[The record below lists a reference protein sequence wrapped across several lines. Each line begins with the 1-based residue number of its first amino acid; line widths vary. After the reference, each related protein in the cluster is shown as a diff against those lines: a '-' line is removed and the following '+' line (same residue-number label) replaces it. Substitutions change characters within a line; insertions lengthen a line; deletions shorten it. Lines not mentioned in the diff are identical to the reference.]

1 MKTQKYFTMLLI
13 AMMSL
18 LAVTAVVASPGDL
31 DLTFSEDGK
40 VMTDFL
46 NTGETAEAVVA
57 QPDGKI
63 LVAGYRYGGV
73 YPDGYDIT
81 IARYLADGVLDPNF
95 GANGKVI
102 TNLGVGFND
111 TAQDMALQSDGKIVV
126 VGKSRYDLAT
136 VRYTTAGMLDNT
148 FGVGG
153 VITTDVNQSSEQA
166 NAVAI
171 QPDGK
176 IVVAGS
182 ANDGIKLAII
192 LVRYTTQGALD
203 NGFGANGIVTTTLPE
218 GGVSAQALALQSDGK
233 IVAAGFGAGNFALA
247 RYTTSGALDP
257 TFGTGGI
264 VTVSV
269 GTGQE
274 WYDVAIQPDGKIL
287 VAGFCFNESYAADF
301 TVARFTPEGILDNTF
316 GAAGVTR
323 TDLGYMWDYGSAI
336 VLLPDGKIIVAGAS
350 GGYNTG
356 NDFSMVKYTSAGSVD
371 NTFGING
378 IIFTDFGYWDYGHA
392 AALQSDGKIV
402 VAGRVSPNPA
412 SLIARNTPLALPNDA
427 DFGVARYES
436 GVSIC
441 QPISEVNI
449 SGSMGNVGTIF
460 INTLYTFDAVVT
472 PISATP
478 PITYT
483 WSPEPW
489 DGQGT
494 ARVHYLWTTTGTKTV
509 TVTVENCGIS
519 VFNSKTVHLVIPAAK
534 VYLPLVLRQ

>member
-1 MKTQKYFTMLLI
+1 MKAKTYFKILSIVIWSLI
-13 AMMSL
+13 FVTV
-18 LAVTAVVASPGDL
+18 VTAAPGDL
-31 DLTFSEDGK
+31 DLTFSGDGK
-40 VMTDFL
+40 VTTDFL
-46 NTGETAEAVVA
+46 NTGETAEAVVVQA
-57 QPDGKI
+57 DGKI

-73 YPDGYDIT
+73 FPDSYDIT
-81 IARYLADGVLDPNF
+81 VARYLADGALDPNF
-95 GANGKVI
+95 GVNGKVI
-102 TNLGVGFND
+102 TNLGPGFAD
-111 TAQDMALQSDGKIVV
+111 TAQDMALQSDGKIIV
-126 VGKSRYDLAT
+126 VGGSRYDLAT

-153 VITTDVNQSSEQA
+153 VITTDVNQTSEQA

-182 ANDGIKLAII
+182 ANDGIKPAII

-203 NGFGANGIVTTTLPE
+203 NGFGANGIVTTTFPE

-247 RYTTSGALDP
+247 RYTTSGALDS
-257 TFGTGGI
+257 TFGAGGI
-264 VTVSV
+264 VTASV

-301 TVARFTPEGILDNTF
+301 TVARFTPEGMLDNTF
-316 GAAGVTR
+316 GVNGVAR
-323 TDLGYMWDYGSAI
+323 TDLGHMLDYGLALM
-336 VLLPDGKIIVAGAS
+336 LLSDGKIVVAGAS
-350 GGYNTG
+350 GDYLTG
-356 NDFSMVKYTSAGSVD
+356 NDFAMVRYTSAGTVD
-371 NTFGING
+371 NTFGSNG
-378 IIFTDFGYWDYGHA
+378 IVFTDFGYWDYGHA
-392 AALQSDGKIV
+392 AALQPDGKMI

-412 SLIARNTPLALPNDA
+412 SRMAYNNLLALPNDA

-436 GVSIC
+436 GVSVC
-441 QPISEVNI
+441 QPISEVEI

-460 INTLYTFDAVVT
+460 IDTLYTFDAVVT
-472 PISATP
+472 PINATL

-483 WSPEPW
+483 WSPDPW

-494 ARVHYLWTTTGTKTV
+494 ARAHYLWTTTGTKTV
-509 TVTVENCGIS
+509 TVTVENCGAS

-534 VYLPLVLRQ
+534 IYLPLVLRK